1 LDNSRQ
7 IRGTLLST
15 LKPLRRA
22 NWTVVL
28 FCLFTAA
35 IFWFFNALNKVY
47 TTRINY
53 PIAIAINTDSLVFV
67 TKPPSTIPINVTGG
81 GWQLLKRT
89 ISLNSNP
96 IIITPENPVK
106 TTFFTAANLLPEVS
120 NQMTDLNINHIAI
133 DTIFFVIE
141 QKAMRKLAIN
151 VDSAKINLKENF
163 YITSPIEFGPD
174 SVRFFGPK
182 SLIDRLPNVFVVSLS
197 DKNIDSRYNAQLSLD
212 LFLPALVRKDPED
225 IYVRFDVEEFI
236 PQKSTITIGKVN
248 FPYESK
254 IDLEQKTIEVQ
265 YKLQRSLKSKFKT
278 EDIIL
283 VADLETIQK
292 GDSTID
298 VVVMDLPSYIKDV
311 TFSPSKV
318 KVSYE

>member
-1 LDNSRQ
+1 MDNAGQ
-7 IRGTLLST
+7 IKGTLLSV

-47 TTRINY
+47 TARINY
-53 PIAIAINTDSLVFV
+53 PMAMAINTDSLVFV
-67 TKPPSTIPINVTGG
+67 TRPPATIPINVTGG

-89 ISLNSNP
+89 ISLNNHP
-96 IIITPENPVK
+96 IVITPENPVK

-120 NQMTDLNINHIAI
+120 DQMTDLNINHIAI
-133 DTIFFVIE
+133 DTIFFRIE
-141 QKAMRKLAIN
+141 PKAMRTLAIEL
-151 VDSAKINLKENF
+151 DSAKINLKENF

-182 SLIDRLPNVFVVSLS
+182 SLVDRLPNVFVVSLS
-197 DKNIDSRYNAQLSLD
+197 DRNIDDRYNAQLSLD

-236 PQKSTITIGKVN
+236 PQKSTVTIGKVN
-248 FPYESK
+248 FPYEGK
-254 IDLEQKTIEVQ
+254 INLAQNTIEVQ
-265 YKLQRSLKSKFKT
+265 YKVQRSLRSKVKPD
-278 EDIIL
+278 DIIL
-283 VADLETIQK
+283 VADLESIQK
-292 GDSTID
+292 QDSTID
-298 VVVMDLPSYIKDV
+298 VVVMDLPDYIRDV
-311 TFSPSKV
+311 TFSPGKV
-318 KVSYE
+318 RVSYE